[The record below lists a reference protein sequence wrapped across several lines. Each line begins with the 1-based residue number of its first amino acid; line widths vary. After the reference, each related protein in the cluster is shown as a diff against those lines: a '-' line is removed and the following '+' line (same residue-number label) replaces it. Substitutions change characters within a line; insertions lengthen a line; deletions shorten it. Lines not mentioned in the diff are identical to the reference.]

1 MCEPNAS
8 KKSKQLEACENFNN
22 NKHTLSKHGKFIIIE
37 QLRNINTTFTKT
49 IKLRLKERENFGIK
63 KLKTV
68 TPYGLNQELN

>member
-22 NKHTLSKHGKFIIIE
+22 NKYTLSKYGKFIIIE

-49 IKLRLKERENFGIK
+49 IKLRLKERENFWIK

-68 TPYGLNQELN
+68 TPYGLSQELN